1 MWNPN
6 AESAAQFAAQHEIP
20 QHYSDINALLQQAGK
35 DVWTVGKIGD
45 IFVGRGITQSTPT
58 KSNAH
63 SMEVALALQQ
73 QDFHGLCFVNLVD
86 FDSAYGH
93 RNDIDGYAN
102 ALREF
107 DAWLPLF
114 LQAMQ
119 PEDVLMITA
128 DHGCDPRHPATDHT
142 REYVPLI
149 VYGQKILPA
158 ALGTRKCFAD
168 VAASITHWLQVPFTC
183 AGESFAQNITAEQG

>member
-20 QHYSDINALLQQAGK
+20 QHYSDINAL
-35 DVWTVGKIGD
+35 
-45 IFVGRGITQSTPT
+45 
-58 KSNAH
+58 
-63 SMEVALALQQ
+63 LQQ

-107 DAWLPLF
+107 DAWLPQF
-114 LQAMQ
+114 LQAM
-119 PEDVLMITA
+119 
-128 DHGCDPRHPATDHT
+128 
-142 REYVPLI
+142 Y
-149 VYGQKILPA
+149 
-158 ALGTRKCFAD
+158 
-168 VAASITHWLQVPFTC
+168 
-183 AGESFAQNITAEQG
+183 